1 VSVSSLLSVPQAAQ
15 KKAEWRPGVYVRVFG
30 HARSGVNDSVLRV
43 TGFNVR
49 TITDF
54 NEVRLLT

>member
-1 VSVSSLLSVPQAAQ
+1 MQAAQ

-30 HARSGVNDSVLRV
+30 HARCGNDQVLRMQ
-43 TGFNVR
+43 GFNVR

-54 NEVRLLT
+54 NEVRLQAACCLAKEL